1 MRTTQLKDGQ
11 MDQKTL
17 QVDDWVQKRLHQS
30 TKWHPGENVGIGR
43 DHTIYATETGYVRY
57 YRDPDRHPK
66 RRYIGVALER
76 EGPESALPT
85 PKNAAT
91 RRRLNMLAVPRQKAA
106 KEGDLSFTAT
116 ITDSLSSAE
125 TSEAPSTSQN
135 TRSRY
140 MYREA
145 NWEIGRAA
153 ERKGITKNQLG
164 SNLRDGDQG
173 AGGNIIWDRRW
184 DCKMSYKNLE
194 CMNYHWPLY
203 STAKEAAFILGVSC

>member
-1 MRTTQLKDGQ
+1 M
-11 MDQKTL
+11 
-17 QVDDWVQKRLHQS
+17 
-30 TKWHPGENVGIGR
+30 
-43 DHTIYATETGYVRY
+43 
-57 YRDPDRHPK
+57 
-66 RRYIGVALER
+66 ER

-153 ERKGITKNQLG
+153 ERKGITVREFDKSDRWLAWRKRAAKAKKSAIARAAQGNRKG
-164 SNLRDGDQG
+164 SSKKAR
-173 AGGNIIWDRRW
+173 
-184 DCKMSYKNLE
+184 KM
-194 CMNYHWPLY
+194 
-203 STAKEAAFILGVSC
+203 AR